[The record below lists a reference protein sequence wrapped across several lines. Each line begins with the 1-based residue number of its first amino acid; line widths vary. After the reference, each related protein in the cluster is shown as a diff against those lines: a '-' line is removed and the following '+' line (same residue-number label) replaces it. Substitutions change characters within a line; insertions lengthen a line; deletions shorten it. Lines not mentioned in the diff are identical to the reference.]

1 VDNVSDLGFFVL
13 VVKVGSLSAA
23 AQELGV
29 TAPTAS
35 KRLASIERRLGVR
48 LLNRTTRR
56 MSLTAEGEA
65 FLSEGSRLLHELAL
79 LEQRLTGARAAPRG
93 LLRVQATL
101 GFGRRHVT
109 PAVSSFAQRFPQVEV
124 QLHLSDRPVSLVEE
138 GFDVAVRIGEL
149 ADGRLTARRVAAN
162 ARLLCASPA
171 YLRDAGEPAKP
182 ADLQAHQCIV
192 IRESDETYGSWH
204 LARGSQRET
213 VKVRGRLST
222 NDGEAALE
230 WALAGHGILM
240 RSQWDA
246 ARHLRSGRLRI
257 VLPQW
262 TLPSADI
269 HAVFPTKKDL
279 SAKTRAFVDHLVDT
293 FAKNDWGL

>member
-1 VDNVSDLGFFVL
+1 MDSISDLGFFVL
-13 VVKVGSLSAA
+13 VSKAGSLAAA
-23 AQELGV
+23 AQEMGV
-29 TAPTAS
+29 TPPTAS

-65 FLSEGSRLLHELAL
+65 FLSEGSRLLDEILL

-93 LLRVQATL
+93 LLRVRATL

-109 PAVSSFAQRFPQVEV
+109 PAVSAFALKHPQVEV
-124 QLHLSDRPVSLVEE
+124 QLHLSDRPTNLVEE
-138 GFDVAVRIGEL
+138 GFDVVVRIGEL
-149 ADGRLTARRVAAN
+149 ADRRLTARRIADN

-171 YLRDAGEPAKP
+171 YLRGADEPSKP

-204 LARGSQRET
+204 LTRGSQRET
-213 VKVRGRLST
+213 IKVRGRLST
-222 NDGEAALE
+222 NDGGAALD
-230 WALAGHGILM
+230 WALKGHGILM
-240 RSQWDA
+240 RSQWDV

-262 TLPSADI
+262 KLPPADI
-269 HAVFPTKKDL
+269 YAVFPTKKDL

-293 FAKNDWGL
+293 FVKHDWSL